1 MLQEAAKV
9 REEGRK
15 SMEVAQR
22 MQVEITQEANELEAR
37 VLLLQEKERQVADV
51 SLLLLKP
58 VSNTPLSRLQF
69 TKTRGGFSRSAGE

>member
-1 MLQEAAKV
+1 MLQEASKV

-22 MQVEITQEANELEAR
+22 MQVEITQEVNELEAR

-58 VSNTPLSRLQF
+58 VSDALRYYRIDLKEISVKKQS
-69 TKTRGGFSRSAGE
+69 KTL

>member
-1 MLQEAAKV
+1 MLQEASKV

-58 VSNTPLSRLQF
+58 VSDALRYYRIDLKEISVKKLS
-69 TKTRGGFSRSAGE
+69 KTL